1 MMKYKLCILL
11 MFAFLIGCKS
21 TKQTIKTDTKANE
34 TVLADV
40 SVEAEI
46 KEAETIV
53 TIINEKTDTDETITE
68 IFYSRPDSTGT
79 AHVIKT
85 VETIRTIRK
94 EINAETDTNINKEE
108 IKKEVDKTISDT
120 NIKTESRFSEKEK
133 FPVWVLVFMA
143 MAVVAVLIIIG
154 KFIKEIW

>member
-1 MMKYKLCILL
+1 
-11 MFAFLIGCKS
+11 MFVFLFGCKS

-46 KEAETIV
+46 KEVETIV

-68 IFYSRPDSTGT
+68 IFYSKPDSTGT
-79 AHVIKT
+79 AHVVKT

-108 IKKEVDKTISDT
+108 IIKEVDKTILDT
-120 NIKTESRFSEKEK
+120 NIKTESRFSEKDK
-133 FPVWVLVFMA
+133 FPVWLFALWV
-143 MAVVAVLIIIG
+143 IIIVA
-154 KFIKEIW
+154 FIIITWKTIKTIW